1 MYMKFSTDVQ
11 DKYIVLALAEVN
23 LNSIVAPA
31 LKSEFVRLATAEGA
45 KKSLIL
51 DLSPVQFVDSSG
63 LSAILTAE
71 RLWKN
76 AGFSFILT
84 GVNSGSVRKLI
95 EISRL
100 DNILTIVPT
109 IEESV
114 DLVFM
119 EQLERELEADGSTDE
134 L

>member
-45 KKSLIL
+45 KSLIL